1 MRLAKVTRGICKN
14 ARAKQQ
20 GQRAAMVPWDEELP
34 LADMHLKLGSL
45 YGAGTIPRSVN
56 PAPLQA
62 PQQNSISPWIRIYLE
77 S

>member
-45 YGAGTIPRSVN
+45 Y
-56 PAPLQA
+56 
-62 PQQNSISPWIRIYLE
+62 
-77 S
+77 